1 MRFLIINM
9 LVGQGS
15 SGLVFDKLI
24 REISKYHK
32 IDLICANPKA
42 GIEYNSNV
50 TLHHINFPKYII
62 KRLRKYYIALFHL
75 DPLEIIWNI
84 RVKKYYHQNLRD
96 AKYDFVFGFMS
107 SIHFAPLVASVTISK
122 LAQIKCLIYSVDPL
136 PQPLAWSKNKWIFG
150 ATKKYLMKYTSK
162 ISAFFAANNQM
173 LGYTIKKLQ
182 IPDNIYTDCIYT
194 PCYTSMSNL
203 APPPATEHIFLYTGV
218 MFGIRNPKYVL
229 EAFKILL
236 TEYFNSKLLFI
247 GTNSSM
253 TLDKYNFL
261 DSQTKSKISILPFK
275 EDLNSYYQ
283 QATAL
288 IDIDADTENDVYL
301 SSKITNYIN
310 VDRIIISETGTN
322 SPSKHL
328 FKNIPSIIQC
338 DHNSQQLYKAM
349 KFAIKNKSSIQ
360 FNDRENVRKQFNVKT
375 IYDNLI
381 FSIQSL

>member
-1 MRFLIINM
+1 MV
-9 LVGQGS
+9 VGQGS

-32 IDLICANPKA
+32 IDMICANPKA

-84 RVKKYYHQNLRD
+84 RVKKYYLQNLRN

-107 SIHFAPLVASVTISK
+107 SIHFAPLIASVNISK
-122 LAQIKCLIYSVDPL
+122 LTQIKCLIYSVDPL
-136 PQPLAWSKNKWIFG
+136 PQPLAWSKNKWIFR

-173 LGYTIKKLQ
+173 LGYTIKKLE

-194 PCYTSMSNL
+194 PCYTSMLNL
-203 APPPATEHIFLYTGV
+203 TPPSATEHFFLYTGV
-218 MFGIRNPKYVL
+218 MFGIRNPKYFL

-236 TEYFNSKLLFI
+236 SEYPNSKLWFV
-247 GTNSSM
+247 GSQNSI
-253 TLDKYNFL
+253 LLNKYNFL
-261 DSQTKSKISILPFK
+261 DDQIKSKIKLIPFSN
-275 EDLNSYYQ
+275 DLSQYYQ

-310 VDRIIISETGTN
+310 VDRIIISETGAN

-338 DHNSQQLYKAM
+338 DHNALQLYQAM
-349 KFAIKNKSSIQ
+349 KFAIENKYVISFDDRKEVRNLFDVQNIYIKLNQ
-360 FNDRENVRKQFNVKT
+360 FLEKIK
-375 IYDNLI
+375 
-381 FSIQSL
+381 